1 MYLPTFLA
9 KYGSYL
15 DFNFRSLHH
24 CIFINS
30 EGVDHAQVWLCKQLR
45 HLNEKLKSYSKVL
58 IPRDTSILDPI
69 LNIKV

>member
-45 HLNEKLKSYSKVL
+45 HLNEKLKSYSGNNIGSDVL
-58 IPRDTSILDPI
+58 ISSK
-69 LNIKV
+69 NISLK

>member
-24 CIFINS
+24 SIFINS
-30 EGVDHAQVWLCKQLR
+30 EGVDHAQVWPCKQLR
-45 HLNEKLKSYSKVL
+45 HLNEKLKSYSGTNIGFDIL
-58 IPRDTSILDPI
+58 ISSKNMSL
-69 LNIKV
+69 K